1 MKNISILI
9 AASII
14 MVGCAT
20 KEVAPKATITIPSN
34 LKNGACE
41 KKIPEIK
48 GNTGKDLYIFA
59 DNALNKIEQC
69 KIEKRALIRLI
80 EESNRK

>member
-1 MKNISILI
+1 MR
-9 AASII
+9 
-14 MVGCAT
+14 
-20 KEVAPKATITIPSN
+20 
-34 LKNGACE
+34 